1 MQKTKPIIEL
11 NDAGKTYQMGAVE
24 VPALRG
30 VNLKIHPG
38 EFVSIM
44 GPSGSG
50 KSTMMNLVGCLDL
63 PTKGSIYL
71 DGQNIAHMPESKLAQ
86 IRGRKIGFVFQKFN
100 LLSTLTA
107 WENVALPMVFQGV
120 SKDERRARAKKLL
133 SSVGLAERVEHLPGE
148 MSGGEQQRVA
158 IARALAN
165 DPEVMLAD
173 EPTGNLDSKTG
184 AEVITILQDLHKK
197 GKTII
202 VVTHDSAV
210 ARFAERTIH
219 IKDGQVLKEVIN
231 GGGKK

>member
-1 MQKTKPIIEL
+1 MEKTKPIIEL
-11 NDAGKTYQMGAVE
+11 DDAGKTYQMGLVE

-30 VNLKIHPG
+30 VKLKIHPG

-63 PTKGSIYL
+63 PTKGNIYL

-120 SKDERRARAKKLL
+120 PKDERKARAKKLL
-133 SSVGLAERVEHLPGE
+133 SSVGLAERMEHLPGE

-184 AEVITILQDLHKK
+184 AEVIRILQELHKK

-202 VVTHDSAV
+202 VVTHDPAV
-210 ARFAERTIH
+210 AHFAERTIY